1 MQVSFFWGGLSK
13 NKDHRSLDMWDPL
26 KIDTRNH
33 NNVYFCRYRT
43 RVDYIY
49 CNENVRKEWL
59 PVAVEHFDVVSF
71 TNLLAASGLVKLT
84 KPEMLCQDLCLVTCR

>member
-1 MQVSFFWGGLSK
+1 
-13 NKDHRSLDMWDPL
+13 MWDPL

-43 RVDYIY
+43 RLDYIY

-71 TNLLAASGLVKLT
+71 TKLLAASGLVKLT
-84 KPEMLCQDLCLVTCR
+84 NFDGEISDHKAVIATLIKKSGK